1 MGQQGQGAR
10 GGSQLCLWRQLYPS
24 THASCPAYRM
34 RVMTDVF
41 GLLVKVIPDL
51 SVCSRPGLLVAV
63 GEARELYDLYAFVS
77 TNSNKS
83 SYKY

>member
-1 MGQQGQGAR
+1 
-10 GGSQLCLWRQLYPS
+10 
-24 THASCPAYRM
+24 
-34 RVMTDVF
+34 MTDVF

-51 SVCSRPGLLVAV
+51 SVRRQGLLVAV
-63 GEARELYDLYAFVS
+63 GEARELYDLYASVS

>member
-1 MGQQGQGAR
+1 
-10 GGSQLCLWRQLYPS
+10 
-24 THASCPAYRM
+24 
-34 RVMTDVF
+34 MTDVF

-51 SVCSRPGLLVAV
+51 SVHSRQGLLVAV

-77 TNSNKS
+77 TNPNKS